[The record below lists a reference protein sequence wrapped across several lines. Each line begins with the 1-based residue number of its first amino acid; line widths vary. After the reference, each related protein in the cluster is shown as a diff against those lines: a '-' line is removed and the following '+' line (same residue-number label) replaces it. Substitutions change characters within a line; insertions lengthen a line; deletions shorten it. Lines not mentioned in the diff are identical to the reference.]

1 MIDRDSPTWIEI
13 AAFAQEQKEKLIGQL
28 IVQDD
33 EQARGGIRFIDRLLA
48 LPEKQA
54 GASAAA
60 KEQYDDGTG
69 Y

>member
-1 MIDRDSPTWIEI
+1 MIDCDTTTWLEVK
-13 AAFAQEQKEKLIGQL
+13 AYAEEQRKKLIGQL